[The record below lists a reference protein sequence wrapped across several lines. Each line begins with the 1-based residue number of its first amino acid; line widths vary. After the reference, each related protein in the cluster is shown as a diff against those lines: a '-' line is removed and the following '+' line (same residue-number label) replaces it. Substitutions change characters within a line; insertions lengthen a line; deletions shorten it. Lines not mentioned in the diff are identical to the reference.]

1 MIKRYDKVIRLKDEI
16 NYQMKISDMDY
27 KNLLTLNIQRVILFT
42 RQTSQVLVDQSMKY
56 SN

>member
-1 MIKRYDKVIRLKDEI
+1 MIKRYDKVIRLKGEI

-27 KNLLTLNIQRVILFT
+27 KNLLTLDIQRVILFT

-56 SN
+56 SH